1 MNICGII
8 KDDLSSRRRWLLWH
22 TVTIAAIAAML
33 WCFTSQTGTRSSIAI
48 DAIISISEGVLV
60 MVPTWLL
67 ERRCRLRVLSL
78 LPCIVIAVFL
88 WANVLYFRYWHDLI
102 PFSSIISAKSY
113 NALVFGSIATLARAS
128 DIVYLI
134 APALSVACF
143 LMLKVKRSAT
153 PTMAATLA
161 SVLVSLI
168 VYAGG
173 FMAVTLSLRNYARAN
188 GRPMCT
194 MQEALAKRFGK
205 RAMRADH
212 WHSNGL
218 TPYIINQIRE
228 LGYTQSIELSDT
240 ELSAINDYYK
250 RMGAYRRQSEVILQD
265 NSDKNLILI
274 IVESLNAYV
283 INKKYGDR
291 ELTPTLNDIISR
303 PGIVSC
309 LNVTPQVRDGG
320 SSDGQ
325 LIYNTGLLP
334 LLHGSAATSFGS
346 NAYPSLASTLHFSRA
361 IEVIGE
367 PAYVWNHRSTSSAYG
382 YDAIY
387 DIDDITKAGID
398 PSATGYDAAIFDMAG
413 RQIASLP
420 QPFMAEITTL
430 SMHFPFN
437 DSGVKRVGWID
448 SLTDVES
455 IERDYMQMVHY
466 FDAQL
471 GIFLKRLSRSGLSD
485 NTVVVLASDHD
496 QVTSADR
503 PLVNNHDT
511 LPIAFIATNTGITAN
526 ISRAVGQIDIYP
538 TIVQIMAGDGKA
550 LRHALGVSIL
560 NEANKSSVDRYGR
573 LHGRSSSEL
582 DSLKAAAWQ
591 ISDLLIRSDYF
602 AKP

>member
-8 KDDLSSRRRWLLWH
+8 KADLSSRHRWLLWH
-22 TVTIAAIAAML
+22 AVTIAAIAAML
-33 WCFTSQTGTRSSIAI
+33 WWFTAQTGTRSSNAV

-60 MVPTWLL
+60 MAPTWLL
-67 ERRCRLRVLSL
+67 ERRCRLRVMAL
-78 LPCIVIAVFL
+78 LPCIAIAVFL

-128 DIVYLI
+128 DIVYLL
-134 APALSVACF
+134 APALSVACYF
-143 LMLKVKRSAT
+143 LLKVKRSAT
-153 PTMAATLA
+153 PTMAATLIA
-161 SVLVSLI
+161 MLVSLI

-173 FMAVTLSLRNYARAN
+173 FMAVTASLRNYARAN

-194 MQEALAKRFGK
+194 FQEAMAKRFGK

-228 LGYTQSIELSDT
+228 LSYTQCIELSDT

-250 RMGAYRRQSEVILQD
+250 RMAAYRPAPEAMLEQNRG
-265 NSDKNLILI
+265 KNLILI
-274 IVESLNAYV
+274 IVESLNSYV
-283 INKKYGDR
+283 INKRYGDK

-303 PGIVSC
+303 PGTLSC
-309 LNVTPQVRDGG
+309 LTVTPQVRDGG

-346 NAYPSLASTLHFSRA
+346 NAYPSLASALHFSRA

-367 PAYVWNHRSTSSAYG
+367 PAFVWNHRSTSSAYG

-398 PSATGYDAAIFDMAG
+398 PAAIGFDAAIFEMAA

-437 DSGVKRVGWID
+437 DSVVKRVGWID
-448 SLTDVES
+448 SLTDVEPL
-455 IERDYMQMVHY
+455 ERDYLQMVHY

-471 GIFLKRLSRSGLSD
+471 AFFLKSLAQSGISD
-485 NTVVVLASDHD
+485 NTVVALASDHD

-511 LPIAFIATNTGITAN
+511 LPIAFIATNTGISAN
-526 ISRAVGQIDIYP
+526 ISRPAGQIDIYP
-538 TIVQIMAGDGKA
+538 TIVQIMGGDAEA
-550 LRHALGVSIL
+550 LRHALGVSIF
-560 NEANKSSVDRYGR
+560 NDANKSSVDRYGR

-591 ISDLLIRSDYF
+591 ISDLLIRSDFF